1 MSNKHKKQHQEY
13 ALEQL
18 EECFAILSAF
28 SVIHGIPYSK
38 EQRFPSIRTHYLL
51 GMRSNSPKNWVIAVD
66 THLNRSLSRGMGD
79 SHTDYVVNILYW
91 ALKNLEEIYK
101 KS

>member
-28 SVIHGIPYSK
+28 SVINGITYPIEHK
-38 EQRFPSIRTHYLL
+38 APSRSPHQIM
-51 GMRSNSPKNWVIAVD
+51 GMRSNSPKNWVNAVD
-66 THLNRSLSRGMGD
+66 IHLNRRLSKGMGD
-79 SHTDYVVNILYW
+79 YHTSYVVTLLYW
-91 ALKNLEEIYK
+91 ALKSLEEMYA